1 MSTINTS
8 LQLLMSLAKAQ
19 AAVSRRFDR
28 LNIHGIGFTDFV
40 ILYLLQESPDGKV
53 RRKDLAEKTS
63 LTASGI
69 TRLLLPME
77 KTGLIAREANERDAR
92 VSYVVMTEAGRRI
105 YEEAKYTADA
115 IAAELIPVEQFKKY
129 SAAAALFKLLGAVIV

>member
-28 LNIHGIGFTDFV
+28 LNMHGIGFTDFV
-40 ILYLLQESPDGKV
+40 ILYILQESPDGKL

-77 KTGLIAREANERDAR
+77 KMGLIAREANERDAR

-115 IAAELIPVEQFKKY
+115 IATELIPAEQFKKY
-129 SAAAALFKLLGAVIV
+129 AAAAALFKLLGTVIV

>member
-8 LQLLMSLAKAQ
+8 LQLLMGLAKAQ

-28 LNIHGIGFTDFV
+28 LNVHGIGFTDFV
-40 ILYLLQESPDGKV
+40 ILYILQGSPDGKL

-77 KTGLIAREANERDAR
+77 KMGLIARESNERDAR

-115 IAAELIPVEQFKKY
+115 IAAELIPAEQFKKY
-129 SAAAALFKLLGAVIV
+129 SAAAALFKLLGTVTV